1 MNILDSIIS
10 FFKNIFNKK
19 ENIKMLEAPIEPI
32 KNEAK
37 REFANSLKV
46 HIEKKEKQKVETLT
60 CFGDGLGIQSK
71 IEA

>member
-10 FFKNIFNKK
+10 FFKNIFSKK
-19 ENIKMLEAPIEPI
+19 DNIKMIEAATKPIQ
-32 KNEAK
+32 NEAR

-46 HIEKKEKQKVETLT
+46 NLKKDKKRKVETLT

-71 IEA
+71 IDA

>member
-37 REFANSLKV
+37 REFVNSLKV
-46 HIEKKEKQKVETLT
+46 NLKKDKKRKVETLI
-60 CFGDGLGIQSK
+60 CLGDGLGIQSK

>member
-10 FFKNIFNKK
+10 FFKNIFSKK
-19 ENIKMLEAPIEPI
+19 DNIKMIEAPTKPI
-32 KNEAK
+32 QNEAR
-37 REFANSLKV
+37 REFANSLK
-46 HIEKKEKQKVETLT
+46 INLKKDKKRKVETLT

>member
-37 REFANSLKV
+37 REFVNSLKV
-46 HIEKKEKQKVETLT
+46 HIEKERKAK
-60 CFGDGLGIQSK
+60 S
-71 IEA
+71 

>member
-1 MNILDSIIS
+1 MSIFDSIIS

-19 ENIKMLEAPIEPI
+19 ENIKMLETPTESIQ
-32 KNEAK
+32 NEAK

-46 HIEKKEKQKVETLT
+46 NLRKDKKQRVETLT